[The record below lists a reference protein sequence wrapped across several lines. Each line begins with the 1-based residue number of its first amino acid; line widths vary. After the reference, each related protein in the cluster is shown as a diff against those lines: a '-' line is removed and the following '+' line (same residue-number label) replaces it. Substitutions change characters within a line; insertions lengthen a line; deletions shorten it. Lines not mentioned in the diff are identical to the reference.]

1 MDNPIVNPI
10 WFYLAE
16 VIPSLGVFLGLLG
29 GGLCIVG
36 LAFLMTGEIMEEN
49 INRWKKYLI
58 PGLIVFFLSFM
69 VPSKNA
75 IYQMIAAK
83 AITPNNI
90 KIASDYINDTATNVS
105 DNLTDAIKDIMDY
118 SVDRIYNVRNNEKAG
133 D

>member
-10 WFYLAE
+10 WFYLAD

-29 GGLCIVG
+29 AGLCIVG
-36 LAFLMTGEIMEEN
+36 LTFLMTSEITKED
-49 INRWKKYLI
+49 INRCKKCLI
-58 PGLIVFFLSFM
+58 PGLIVLLLSFM
-69 VPSKNA
+69 TPSKNT
-75 IYQMIAAK
+75 IYQMIVAK

>member
-1 MDNPIVNPI
+1 MDNPIINPI
-10 WFYLAE
+10 WFYLAD

-36 LAFLMTGEIMEEN
+36 LAFFVVSEDTKED
-49 INRWKKYLI
+49 INRCKKCLI

-69 VPSKNA
+69 TPSKDT

-90 KIASDYINDTATNVS
+90 KIVSDYVGDTATNVS
-105 DNLTDAIKDIMDY
+105 DNLTNAIKDIMRY
-118 SVDRIYNVRNNEKAG
+118 AVDRIYNVRNNEKSG